1 MQWYLKALR
10 QYADFKG
17 RAQRKEYWM
26 FTLFNLIIMV
36 VLQLVGGGGEGGL
49 GDVLSGIY
57 SLGVLLP
64 SVGVTV
70 RRLHDIGKSGWWA
83 LLMIIPIIGALVLIY
98 FAVQD
103 SQEGSNEYGPNPKEA
118 GLPV

>member
-1 MQWYLKALR
+1 MQWYLKALK

-36 VLQLVGGGGEGGL
+36 VLQLVGGGGEGGM

-64 SVGVTV
+64 SVGVT
-70 RRLHDIGKSGWWA
+70 RSIHWLRWTW
-83 LLMIIPIIGALVLIY
+83 MRM
-98 FAVQD
+98 
-103 SQEGSNEYGPNPKEA
+103 
-118 GLPV
+118 